1 VTVVRYI
8 THPEVVIDPATPV
21 PQWRLSEQGRRR
33 LAAMLAQPWVPS
45 IGRVVSSTE
54 YKAVEAATMLAE
66 HLGLAVEQR
75 AATGEIDRSATGYVP
90 AAEHERLA
98 DACFGQP
105 DVSAGGWERAIDAQR
120 RIVAALGDLLDAAAT
135 GPDIAVV
142 GHGGVG
148 TLWYC
153 HLTGVPIERRWDQP
167 GQGHYVTVD
176 GTSCRPLHGWLLIDQ
191 SLSNASEC
199 CCGVAPHETLRCGEP
214 RPRHSIHGRVLGRAV
229 WLR

>member
-1 VTVVRYI
+1 MAVVRYI

-21 PQWRLSEQGRRR
+21 SQWRISEHGRRR
-33 LAAMLAQPWVPS
+33 LAAMLAQPWVAS

-75 AATGEIDRSATGYVP
+75 PETGEIDRSATGYVP

-105 DVSAGGWERAIDAQR
+105 DVSAGGWERAIDARR
-120 RIVAALGDLLDAAAT
+120 RIVAALEDLIDAGEA

-153 HLTGVPIERRWDQP
+153 HLTGVPIERGRDQP
-167 GQGHYVTVD
+167 GQGHYLSVD
-176 GTSCRPLHGWLLIDQ
+176 SDEPAPTPRLALDRSVVVK
-191 SLSNASEC
+191 
-199 CCGVAPHETLRCGEP
+199 GVGVFAAGPP
-214 RPRHSIHGRVLGRAV
+214 RTKHSDG
-229 WLR
+229 